1 MEKDYQSSI
10 LMHMTSILRQ
20 EVEEKGGSFE
30 FAESIRLTGRYGDKC
45 ATKHLF
51 VKDGKLH
58 AHVYSGWQMEN
69 PSVCLEYESNY
80 LSEDTLRHVT
90 NLVHVNWH

>member
-1 MEKDYQSSI
+1 MEKDYQTSI

-20 EVEEKGGSFE
+20 EIEDKGGSYE
-30 FAESIRLTGRYGDKC
+30 FAESITLEGRYGDRC

-51 VKDGKLH
+51 VKDDKLH

-69 PSVCLEYESNY
+69 PSVCLEYECNY
-80 LSEDTLRHVT
+80 LSERTLRNVT
-90 NLVHVNWH
+90 NLVRSDYH